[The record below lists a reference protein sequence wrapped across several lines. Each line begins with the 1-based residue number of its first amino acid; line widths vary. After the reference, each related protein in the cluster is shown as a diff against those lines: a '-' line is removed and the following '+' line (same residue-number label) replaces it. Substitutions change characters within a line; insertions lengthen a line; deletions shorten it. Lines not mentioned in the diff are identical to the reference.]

1 MFLNNYSGRENSK
14 IRSIVYKLTAFATVV
29 IILQTFFFTA
39 SLMLG
44 GVLKESRNTAL
55 RSFDETVSSR
65 KSYLEREM
73 KNRWTNLGPFMEQ
86 ISEKVSGEHESSES
100 LLSDVSLILIDML
113 RSTQTTGAY
122 LILEDEGNAAS
133 KPALYLR
140 DYDPVS
146 NNYSNDNIYT
156 VIGPSEIA
164 GKLKIPLDQTWKYD
178 YKETEE
184 NRDFFYRPYSKAH
197 LSKNAD
203 LLGYWSTPFRLSPD
217 DLEIITYSMP
227 LFDKDKNLRG
237 IIGIEVTLNYFVQ
250 LLPAT
255 DLQPKDSLGY
265 MVAYRSDQDKQLDP
279 VISIGALQ
287 KRIIDV
293 ESPLELED
301 VDRDSDIFI
310 LGNHYYIEDIYVSV
324 DKIGLYPNNTPFES
338 ESWYL
343 VGFMK
348 ADYLFQHYNRKQGI
362 ILFSFVSSLILGIL
376 GSLYFSMRLSKPIIS
391 LADKVSVSDGIKK
404 INLDSTGLKEV
415 DELAEAMESAKDKM
429 IKSASRL
436 TRIISMLD
444 VSIAAFE
451 IGISDNEVF
460 VTDNFYTI
468 MGIAEGDISGKIEKD
483 DFQIMLD
490 SVFTCE
496 YPDEKGIYKIRENP
510 QKWIK
515 LNISKNEETVIGI
528 VQDVTNEMTEKIKIQ
543 NERDLDPLTKLY
555 NRRAFQNIIEQKRQD
570 GNLKV
575 AALMMFD
582 LDNLKLINDTY
593 GHKWGDTYIVEAVS
607 RLKKLAGKDNLVLG
621 RRSGD
626 EFEAFLS
633 GYEGREEIIIDIE
646 EFYEYLNSTPLDFP
660 GGDVRRIC
668 MSGGLVW
675 IEESEMDYDEI
686 MHMADNALYKAK
698 NENKGSYEVIRM
710 NVSKS

>member
-1 MFLNNYSGRENSK
+1 MFLNNYKDGRNSK
-14 IRSIVYKLTAFATVV
+14 IRSIVYKLTAFATAV

-39 SLMLG
+39 SLVIG
-44 GVLKESRNTAL
+44 GVLKESKSNAL
-55 RSFDETVSSR
+55 NSFDEMVKSR
-65 KSYLEREM
+65 KSYLERDM
-73 KNRWTNLGPFMEQ
+73 KNRWTNLGPFAEQ
-86 ISEKVSGEHESSES
+86 ISEKVSGEHDSSEA
-100 LLSDVSLILIDML
+100 LLSDVSLILVDML
-113 RSTQTTGAY
+113 RSTQATGAY
-122 LILEDEGNAAS
+122 LILKDETESGR

-140 DYDPVS
+140 DYDPLS
-146 NNYSNDNIYT
+146 NNYSNDDIYT
-156 VIGPSEIA
+156 VIGPSEIS
-164 GKLKIPLDQTWKYD
+164 GSLKIPLDQTWKYD
-178 YKETEE
+178 YEETDQ
-184 NRDFFYRPYSKAH
+184 NRDFFFRPYSKAH
-197 LSKNAD
+197 LSKNAG

-237 IIGIEVTLNYFVQ
+237 IIGIEITLNYFVQ

-265 MVAYRSDQDKQLDP
+265 MVAYRNDETKELNP

-293 ESPLELED
+293 ESVLQFEE
-301 VDRDSDIFI
+301 VDKYKDIFI
-310 LGNHYYIEDIYVSV
+310 LKNHDYKKDVYASV
-324 DKIGLYPNNTPFES
+324 NKIGLYPNNTPFES
-338 ESWYL
+338 EEWYL
-343 VGFMK
+343 IGFIK
-348 ADYLFQHYNRKQGI
+348 EDYLFKYYNSIQGI
-362 ILFSFVSSLILGIL
+362 IIFSFVSSLILGIL
-376 GSLYFSMRLSKPIIS
+376 GSLYFSMRFSKPIVS
-391 LADKVSVSDGIKK
+391 LADKVRISEGNKK
-404 INLDSTGLKEV
+404 LNLDSTGLREV

-444 VSIAAFE
+444 VPIAAFE

-460 VTDNFYTI
+460 VTDNFYSI
-468 MGIAEGDISGKIEKD
+468 MDMPQNDISSKIEKD
-483 DFQIMLD
+483 DFQLMLD

-496 YPDEKGIYKIRENP
+496 YPDEKGIYKIRGNP

-515 LNISKNEETVIGI
+515 LSISKNEDTVIGI
-528 VQDVTNEMTEKIKIQ
+528 IQDVTNEMTEKIKIQ

-555 NRRAFQNIIEQKRQD
+555 NRRAFQNIIEQKHRD

-582 LDNLKLINDTY
+582 LDNLKLINDSY
-593 GHKWGDTYIVEAVS
+593 GHKWGDIYIVESVS
-607 RLKKLAGKDNLVLG
+607 RLRMLAGNENLILG

-633 GYEGREEIIIDIE
+633 GYSSREEIINDIE
-646 EFYEYLNSTPLDFP
+646 EFYQYLDKTPLEFP
-660 GGDVRRIC
+660 GGDIRRIC

-675 IEESEMDYDEI
+675 IEERELDYDDM

-698 NENKGSYEVIRM
+698 TFNKGSYEVINM
-710 NVSKS
+710 KV